1 MAGHLRVVAAMD
13 SLYERAAA
21 DPAAGGDEFLAA
33 WLEEVLGALPP
44 PVDKELA
51 RQVRRAA
58 RLGGRLA
65 RYWADPERAP
75 RRPAD
80 WRQAVDAALGSR
92 GWEPSLEV
100 ARRGLEVEPSPALFE
115 EVRRRWRQVHFAPWM
130 EGVAYEEWA
139 QSR

>member
-1 MAGHLRVVAAMD
+1 MD

-21 DPAAGGDEFLAA
+21 DPAAGGDEFLAV
-33 WLEEVLGALPP
+33 WLEEVLGALQP

-51 RQVRRAA
+51 RQMRRAA

-75 RRPAD
+75 CRPAD

-100 ARRGLEVEPSPALFE
+100 ARLGLEVEPSPALFE

-130 EGVAYEEWA
+130 EEVAYEEWLR
-139 QSR
+139 SR

>member
-1 MAGHLRVVAAMD
+1 MD
-13 SLYERAAA
+13 SLFERAAA
-21 DPAAGGDEFLAA
+21 DPSAGADEFLAA
-33 WLEEVLGALPP
+33 WLEEVLSAVQP

-51 RQVRRAA
+51 RQARRAA
-58 RLGGRLA
+58 RLAARLA

-130 EGVAYEEWA
+130 EGVTYQEWL
-139 QSR
+139 RER